1 MKREHIKF
9 YGFLL
14 TIILLFSGMCPES
27 LRADSLLAYIK
38 TIANKDRVSQCGGL
52 IEPCY
57 SKISELPVCTAKMLD
72 AKRST
77 GQIFC
82 QEKTGI
88 RKAARLFFSCFSVVA
103 LSCFFCFLIVVRC
116 KQFPESKQIAIILD
130 YIHHMDGKKKL
141 S

>member
-1 MKREHIKF
+1 MKREHIRF

-27 LRADSLLAYIK
+27 LRADSFLAYIK
-38 TIANKDRVSQCGGL
+38 TIANKESVDQCGGF

-57 SKISELPVCTAKMLD
+57 SKISEFPICTAKMLG
-72 AKRST
+72 AREST

-88 RKAARLFFSCFSVVA
+88 GRMAKFFSCFFVLA
-103 LSCFFCFLIVVRC
+103 LSFFFCFLVAVRA
-116 KQFPESKQIAIILD
+116 KQFPESQQITIILD